1 MADHESGG
9 RDSHEV
15 AVRISGRVKWF
26 DGGKGYGFVVP
37 DDASQT
43 GLKDVLLH
51 VTCLRHAG
59 RDDAPE
65 GAPVICD
72 VVKRPKG
79 WQVLEIIEL
88 DDSAA
93 PQGAAHGAD
102 DRSRSPSDPAR
113 SRPPVAAHPAREEP
127 RLYPRDTGAESDVA
141 AASTLQATKAPRVLI
156 DPEGQF
162 EPAKVKWFNRAKG
175 YGFVVREAQPGD
187 IFIHIEVLRR
197 TGVDDLQPGEAVKV
211 RLAEGPKGLVAAE
224 IELGQA

>member
-26 DGGKGYGFVVP
+26 DSGKGYGFVVP
-37 DDASQT
+37 NDASQT

-51 VTCLRHAG
+51 VTCLRHSG
-59 RDDAPE
+59 RESAPE

-72 VVKRPKG
+72 VVKRAKG

-93 PQGAAHGAD
+93 PRLDERPRAPAD
-102 DRSRSPSDPAR
+102 SPRPRSP
-113 SRPPVAAHPAREEP
+113 AAHPASREGSDEP
-127 RLYPRDTGAESDVA
+127 HPHAQGNGVSVPA
-141 AASTLQATKAPRVLI
+141 AAAPPRTPPIVI
-156 DPEGQF
+156 DPEGAL

-175 YGFVVREAQPGD
+175 YGFVVREALPGD

-197 TGVDDLQPGEAVKV
+197 IGVDDLQPGEAVKV

>member
-26 DGGKGYGFVVP
+26 DSGKGYGFVVP

-59 RDDAPE
+59 RDAAPE
-65 GAPVICD
+65 GAPVVCD

-88 DDSAA
+88 DDSA
-93 PQGAAHGAD
+93 PVRSDERPRGAAESPRPRPAALPASHEGRDDSRLHAKDNGAA
-102 DRSRSPSDPAR
+102 SAP
-113 SRPPVAAHPAREEP
+113 
-127 RLYPRDTGAESDVA
+127 A
-141 AASTLQATKAPRVLI
+141 AAPAPRAAPILI
-156 DPEGQF
+156 DPDGAL
-162 EPAKVKWFNRAKG
+162 EPATVKWFNRAKG
-175 YGFVVREAQPGD
+175 YGFVVREALPGD

-197 TGVDDLQPGEAVKV
+197 IGVDDLQPGEAVKV

>member
-9 RDSHEV
+9 RESHEV

-37 DDASQT
+37 DDATQT

-59 RDDAPE
+59 RDGAPE
-65 GAPVICD
+65 GAPVVCD

-93 PQGAAHGAD
+93 PLAD
-102 DRSRSPSDPAR
+102 DRARAQSDQ
-113 SRPPVAAHPAREEP
+113 P
-127 RLYPRDTGAESDVA
+127 RQRANA
-141 AASTLQATKAPRVLI
+141 AATASAASGNGATPPAASARASRVLVN
-156 DPEGQF
+156 PGGEL

-175 YGFVVREAQPGD
+175 YGFVVRETHPGD
-187 IFIHIEVLRR
+187 IFVHIEVLRR
-197 TGVDDLQPGEAVKV
+197 IGVDDLQPGEPVKV

>member
-26 DGGKGYGFVVP
+26 DSGKGYGFVVP

-51 VTCLRHAG
+51 VTCLRHSG

-72 VVKRPKG
+72 VVKRAKG

-88 DDSAA
+88 DDSTA
-93 PQGAAHGAD
+93 PRLDERLRAPTD
-102 DRSRSPSDPAR
+102 SPRPRSP
-113 SRPPVAAHPAREEP
+113 VAHPASREG
-127 RLYPRDTGAESDVA
+127 RDDLHPHAEGNGAVSAPAAVA
-141 AASTLQATKAPRVLI
+141 APRTPPILI
-156 DPEGQF
+156 DPDGAL

-175 YGFVVREAQPGD
+175 YGFVVREALPGD

-197 TGVDDLQPGEAVKV
+197 IGVDDLQPGEAVKV

>member
-15 AVRISGRVKWF
+15 SVRISGRVKWF

-59 RDDAPE
+59 RDGVPE

-88 DDSAA
+88 DDSVSVRAEER
-93 PQGAAHGAD
+93 PRGPTD
-102 DRSRSPSDPAR
+102 PSSRHRHPAS
-113 SRPPVAAHPAREEP
+113 SRPPRDPGVDTRPGDMAGGEACGSAPGSRASQIVLDP
-127 RLYPRDTGAESDVA
+127 DGRL
-141 AASTLQATKAPRVLI
+141 
-156 DPEGQF
+156 

-175 YGFVVREAQPGD
+175 YGFVVRDSSPGD

-197 TGVDDLQPGEAVKV
+197 VGVDDLQPGECVNV

>member
-26 DGGKGYGFVVP
+26 DSGKGYGFVVP

-59 RDDAPE
+59 RDAAPE
-65 GAPVICD
+65 GAPVVCD

-93 PQGAAHGAD
+93 LRSDERPRGAAESPRPLPASREGRGDSRLHTKDNGAA
-102 DRSRSPSDPAR
+102 SAP
-113 SRPPVAAHPAREEP
+113 
-127 RLYPRDTGAESDVA
+127 A
-141 AASTLQATKAPRVLI
+141 AAPTPRAPPILI
-156 DPEGQF
+156 DPDGAL
-162 EPAKVKWFNRAKG
+162 EPATVKWFNRAKG
-175 YGFVVREAQPGD
+175 YGFVVREALPGD

-197 TGVDDLQPGEAVKV
+197 IGVDDLQPGEAVKV

>member
-1 MADHESGG
+1 
-9 RDSHEV
+9 
-15 AVRISGRVKWF
+15 
-26 DGGKGYGFVVP
+26 VP

-59 RDDAPE
+59 RDGAPE

-93 PQGAAHGAD
+93 PHADERARTATDQPRQRPATAPAKSNGAMA
-102 DRSRSPSDPAR
+102 PA
-113 SRPPVAAHPAREEP
+113 PPQQR
-127 RLYPRDTGAESDVA
+127 
-141 AASTLQATKAPRVLI
+141 APRVLA
-156 DPEGQF
+156 DPDAKL

-175 YGFVVREAQPGD
+175 YGFVVREAFPGD

-197 TGVDDLQPGEAVKV
+197 IGVDDLQPGEAVKV

>member
-59 RDDAPE
+59 RDGVPE
-65 GAPVICD
+65 GAPVVCD

-88 DDSAA
+88 DDGGAPRADERPRTAADQPRPRPAPTASSANLNGAMA
-93 PQGAAHGAD
+93 PA
-102 DRSRSPSDPAR
+102 
-113 SRPPVAAHPAREEP
+113 PPQR
-127 RLYPRDTGAESDVA
+127 
-141 AASTLQATKAPRVLI
+141 APRVLA
-156 DPEGQF
+156 DPDAKL

-175 YGFVVREAQPGD
+175 YGFVVREASPGD

-197 TGVDDLQPGEAVKV
+197 IGVDDLQPGEAVKV

>member
-1 MADHESGG
+1 MVDHESGDP
-9 RDSHEV
+9 DSHEV
-15 AVRISGRVKWF
+15 AVRIRGRVKWF

-59 RDDAPE
+59 RDGASE
-65 GAPVICD
+65 GAPVLCD
-72 VVKRPKG
+72 VVKRAKG

-88 DDSAA
+88 EDVAVTRPDESARDSAEQRPAAFAA
-93 PQGAAHGAD
+93 PPPKRNGVAPASPPLAH
-102 DRSRSPSDPAR
+102 R
-113 SRPPVAAHPAREEP
+113 
-127 RLYPRDTGAESDVA
+127 
-141 AASTLQATKAPRVLI
+141 APRILV
-156 DPEGQF
+156 DPKSEF

-175 YGFVVREAQPGD
+175 YGFVVREAEPGD

-197 TGVDDLQPGEAVKV
+197 VGVDDLQPGDAVKV

>member
-9 RDSHEV
+9 RDAHEV

-59 RDDAPE
+59 RDGAPE

-93 PQGAAHGAD
+93 PRPD
-102 DRSRSPSDPAR
+102 ERPRTPSDQTRARPGPAT
-113 SRPPVAAHPAREEP
+113 SPAVGNGSEP
-127 RLYPRDTGAESDVA
+127 STPSQPR
-141 AASTLQATKAPRVLI
+141 APRVVV
-156 DPEGQF
+156 DPDAKLES
-162 EPAKVKWFNRAKG
+162 AKVKWFNRAKG
-175 YGFVVREAQPGD
+175 YGFVVREEFPGD

-197 TGVDDLQPGEAVKV
+197 IGVDDLQPGETVKV
-211 RLAEGPKGLVAAE
+211 RLAAGPKGLVAAE

>member
-59 RDDAPE
+59 RDGAPE

-93 PQGAAHGAD
+93 PQGAAHGTE
-102 DRSRSPSDPAR
+102 DRPRAASDPAR
-113 SRPPVAAHPAREEP
+113 PRPPIPAHPLRETRDQE
-127 RLYPRDTGAESDVA
+127 RLSAKDNGAGDALA
-141 AASTLQATKAPRVLI
+141 AKPPRVVI
-156 DPEGQF
+156 DPEGKL

-197 TGVDDLQPGEAVKV
+197 TGVDDLQPGEPVKV

>member
-15 AVRISGRVKWF
+15 AVRINGRVKWF
-26 DGGKGYGFVVP
+26 DSGKGYGFVVP

-59 RDDAPE
+59 RDEAPE
-65 GAPVICD
+65 GAVVICD

-93 PQGAAHGAD
+93 PRPDERPRGSADRQRPASASAAERNGVAHAA
-102 DRSRSPSDPAR
+102 PA
-113 SRPPVAAHPAREEP
+113 PPAP
-127 RLYPRDTGAESDVA
+127 R
-141 AASTLQATKAPRVLI
+141 APRVLI
-156 DPEGQF
+156 DPEGQL

-175 YGFVVREAQPGD
+175 YGFVVREAEPGD

-197 TGVDDLQPGEAVKV
+197 IGVDDLQPGDPVKV

>member
-59 RDDAPE
+59 RDGAPE
-65 GAPVICD
+65 GAPVVCD

-88 DDSAA
+88 DDRVVARADERPRPLVADQPRPRGIGAPTASAA
-93 PQGAAHGAD
+93 RPNGAMAGSPPQ
-102 DRSRSPSDPAR
+102 P
-113 SRPPVAAHPAREEP
+113 RPPR
-127 RLYPRDTGAESDVA
+127 
-141 AASTLQATKAPRVLI
+141 LQA
-156 DPEGQF
+156 DPDAKL

-175 YGFVVREAQPGD
+175 YGFVVREAAPGD

-197 TGVDDLQPGEAVKV
+197 IGVDDLQPGEAVKV

>member
-9 RDSHEV
+9 RESHEV

-37 DDASQT
+37 DDATQT

-59 RDDAPE
+59 REGAPE
-65 GAPVICD
+65 GAPVVCD
-72 VVKRPKG
+72 VVRRPKG

-93 PQGAAHGAD
+93 PRAD
-102 DRSRSPSDPAR
+102 DQTRPRS
-113 SRPPVAAHPAREEP
+113 AAGS
-127 RLYPRDTGAESDVA
+127 TGAKGNGATA
-141 AASTLQATKAPRVLI
+141 AASEPRASRLLVNAGS
-156 DPEGQF
+156 EF

-175 YGFVVREAQPGD
+175 YGFVVREAQAGD
-187 IFIHIEVLRR
+187 IFVHIEVLRR
-197 TGVDDLQPGEAVKV
+197 IGVDDLQPGEAVKV

>member
-26 DGGKGYGFVVP
+26 DSGKGYGFVVP

-59 RDDAPE
+59 RDEAPE

-93 PQGAAHGAD
+93 PREDERPRGPA
-102 DRSRSPSDPAR
+102 DPAR
-113 SRPPVAAHPAREEP
+113 QRPASASAANGVPHAAPAPPTP
-127 RLYPRDTGAESDVA
+127 R
-141 AASTLQATKAPRVLI
+141 APRVLI
-156 DPEGQF
+156 DPEGQL

-175 YGFVVREAQPGD
+175 YGFVVREAEPGD

-197 TGVDDLQPGEAVKV
+197 IGVDDLQPGDPVKV

>member
-26 DGGKGYGFVVP
+26 DSGKGYGFVVP

-59 RDDAPE
+59 RDGAPE
-65 GAPVICD
+65 GAPVVCD

-93 PQGAAHGAD
+93 PRPDERPRGGSEPLRPRPAAGV
-102 DRSRSPSDPAR
+102 PASHEGPNDLR
-113 SRPPVAAHPAREEP
+113 LPAKGNGLASAPP
-127 RLYPRDTGAESDVA
+127 
-141 AASTLQATKAPRVLI
+141 AASVPRAPPILI
-156 DPEGQF
+156 DPDGAL

-175 YGFVVREAQPGD
+175 YGFVVREAAPGD

-197 TGVDDLQPGEAVKV
+197 IGVDDLQPGEAVKV

>member
-26 DGGKGYGFVVP
+26 DGGKGYGFIVP

-43 GLKDVLLH
+43 GLRDVLLH

-59 RDDAPE
+59 RDGAPE

-93 PQGAAHGAD
+93 PRPE
-102 DRSRSPSDPAR
+102 DRPPSDHLPGQ
-113 SRPPVAAHPAREEP
+113 RPPAAAGPARESHDDP
-127 RLYPRDTGAESDVA
+127 DPHAVGNGVACPPAGPQGAKALRGAARFLLDPDARL
-141 AASTLQATKAPRVLI
+141 
-156 DPEGQF
+156 

-175 YGFVVREAQPGD
+175 YGFVVRDSFPGD

-197 TGVDDLQPGEAVKV
+197 IGVDDLQPGEPVKV

>member
-59 RDDAPE
+59 RDGVPE
-65 GAPVICD
+65 GAPVVCD

-88 DDSAA
+88 DD
-93 PQGAAHGAD
+93 GAAT
-102 DRSRSPSDPAR
+102 RSDE
-113 SRPPVAAHPAREEP
+113 RPK
-127 RLYPRDTGAESDVA
+127 
-141 AASTLQATKAPRVLI
+141 AASDQARPRAGATASSGKLNDATTAPPPQQRPPRVLA
-156 DPEGQF
+156 DPDAKL

-175 YGFVVREAQPGD
+175 YGFVVRETLPGD

-197 TGVDDLQPGEAVKV
+197 IGVDDLQPGEAVKV

>member
-1 MADHESGG
+1 
-9 RDSHEV
+9 
-15 AVRISGRVKWF
+15 VRISGRVKWF

-59 RDDAPE
+59 RDGAPE

-93 PQGAAHGAD
+93 PQADERPRGAA
-102 DRSRSPSDPAR
+102 DPAR
-113 SRPPVAAHPAREEP
+113 QRPAPPSSARDSRDESRSAAKGNGAAPPGPAAP
-127 RLYPRDTGAESDVA
+127 R
-141 AASTLQATKAPRVLI
+141 APRVLI
-156 DPEGQF
+156 NPDGQL

-175 YGFVVREAQPGD
+175 YGFVVREAEPGD

-197 TGVDDLQPGEAVKV
+197 IGVDDLQPGDPVKV

>member
-26 DGGKGYGFVVP
+26 DGGKGYGFIVP

-51 VTCLRHAG
+51 ITCLRHAG
-59 RDDAPE
+59 RDGAPE
-65 GAPVICD
+65 GAPVVCD
-72 VVKRPKG
+72 VVKRAKG

-88 DDSAA
+88 DDSLAPQSAGSRVDERPRGPADTARQRPPPPSTALGDPGDDARHHAEGNGVAPAAAAA
-93 PQGAAHGAD
+93 P
-102 DRSRSPSDPAR
+102 R
-113 SRPPVAAHPAREEP
+113 
-127 RLYPRDTGAESDVA
+127 
-141 AASTLQATKAPRVLI
+141 APRILL
-156 DPEGQF
+156 DPEGRL

-175 YGFVVREAQPGD
+175 YGFVVREALPGD

-197 TGVDDLQPGEAVKV
+197 IGVDDLQPGDAVKV

>member
-26 DGGKGYGFVVP
+26 DGGKGYGFIVP

-51 VTCLRHAG
+51 ITCLRHAG
-59 RDDAPE
+59 RDAAPE
-65 GAPVICD
+65 GAPVVCD
-72 VVKRPKG
+72 VVKRAKG

-88 DDSAA
+88 DDSVAPQSAASRLEERPGGGAEAARQHAPPATPASREPRDEVGHEAKGNGVSPAPAAAA
-93 PQGAAHGAD
+93 P
-102 DRSRSPSDPAR
+102 R
-113 SRPPVAAHPAREEP
+113 
-127 RLYPRDTGAESDVA
+127 
-141 AASTLQATKAPRVLI
+141 APRILL
-156 DPEGQF
+156 DPEGVL

-175 YGFVVREAQPGD
+175 YGFVVREALPGD

-197 TGVDDLQPGEAVKV
+197 IGVDDLQPGEAVKV

>member
-26 DGGKGYGFVVP
+26 DGGKGYGFIVP

-51 VTCLRHAG
+51 ITCLRHAG
-59 RDDAPE
+59 RDAAPE
-65 GAPVICD
+65 GAPVVCD

-93 PQGAAHGAD
+93 PQSAPPRGD
-102 DRSRSPSDPAR
+102 E
-113 SRPPVAAHPAREEP
+113 RPRP
-127 RLYPRDTGAESDVA
+127 AESTRLRAPAPASGESHEEAGHDSPGNGKASLSAA
-141 AASTLQATKAPRVLI
+141 AASRGAHLLV
-156 DPEGQF
+156 DPDGRL

-175 YGFVVREAQPGD
+175 YGFVVRESFPGD

-197 TGVDDLQPGEAVKV
+197 IGVDDLQPGDPVKV